1 MGKDDKNALC
11 RQIVETV
18 GDAVIFADR
27 DGIIRLWNRAAE
39 GIFGYTEEEVIGQSL
54 NLIIPERQ
62 RELHWKGYG
71 KVMLDGVT
79 KYGSETLS
87 VPAVTKDGERISIE
101 FTINLLRDGDG
112 KVLGPVAVVRD
123 VTARW
128 VREKEMR
135 LRLAF
140 LEAGQTTL

>member
-1 MGKDDKNALC
+1 MGESDKNTLY

-27 DGIIRLWNRAAE
+27 DGVIRLWNRAAE
-39 GIFGYTEEEVIGQSL
+39 GIFGFMEAEAVGQSL
-54 NLIIPERQ
+54 DLIIPEPQ

-71 KVMLDGVT
+71 KVMLSGVT

-87 VPAVTKDGERISIE
+87 VPAVTKGGERISIE

-128 VREKEMR
+128 VREQELR
-135 LRLAF
+135 RRLAF
-140 LEAGQTTL
+140 LESGQTKL